1 MILKNL
7 LLTNNMKTT
16 FKGLLFI
23 AVLIILP
30 GCNKKQLKKP
40 SSAGEGGQSTSSS
53 VNKNEVRE
61 MARVFAQEFAAE
73 LKRQNVSLPA
83 TAIGEGDAVINQSIG
98 RKVVLKSAPDVMA
111 FYEGNKEGFRIA
123 TLADLPKDLKW
134 ENGSGLDEFS
144 SPQAKRG
151 GTFME
156 YMSDFPRTMRLLGP
170 DANGAFRSYMLDYN
184 AVYLV
189 MAHPNGDGY
198 YPGLAKSWA
207 YGDDGK
213 TVYFKLDPEASYSD
227 GEPVK
232 VTDYFF
238 SLYVMRSKHIQAPW
252 YNDFFGDEKFPN
264 ITIYDD
270 HTLSISYYKAKPDV
284 IEKLAGVR
292 PIPEHFYTELDE
304 QFVEDFQFK
313 FEPTTG
319 PYEVKPENVKKG
331 ESVTLT
337 RVPGWWADKKPFYR
351 NRFNPD
357 AIKVTVV
364 REPAKVFELF
374 LKGELD
380 WHGLGLPEYWYEK
393 LPDDHSLVKN
403 GHIEKIQFYNDVPR
417 PTWALRL
424 NSSDPVL
431 SNRDI
436 RVGLNYAMNFEL
448 VIEKV
453 FRGDYERMRSVADGY
468 AARSHPTIKARPF
481 SVEKAKEYFAKAGY
495 SKMGSDGVLETSE
508 GKRLSFTFTTPYKRL
523 EDVMTVLKEEAKKV
537 GVELQVEIME
547 RTAAWKKISEKKHQ
561 IMLGALN
568 TSVELYPRFWE
579 PYHSDNAYK
588 EPKEERYDQSGKLKK
603 GLSPKPVTNNF
614 SMTASREI
622 DELIDTYRES
632 EDLAEITELSHTLI
646 EKIHDHAGYIPG
658 WVRPWYRVGQWR
670 WVKYPQDYNVRE
682 SRVPFE
688 YHIHWIDTDEKA
700 KTMKNLEEGK
710 ASGSAVIRMFDKYKI
725 D

>member
-1 MILKNL
+1 
-7 LLTNNMKTT
+7 MKTT
-16 FKGLLFI
+16 FIGLLLTGALVFT
-23 AVLIILP
+23 P
-30 GCNKKQLKKP
+30 GCNQKQLKKP
-40 SSAGEGGQSTSSS
+40 ASNGGGPQAARSTVS
-53 VNKNEVRE
+53 KDEVRE
-61 MARVFAQEFAAE
+61 MARVFAQEFTAE
-73 LKRQNVSLPA
+73 LKRQNVSLPV
-83 TAIGEGDAVINQSIG
+83 TAGDGLPSGANASAPIQPGG
-98 RKVVLKSAPDVMA
+98 RKVVLDSAPDVLD
-111 FYEGNKEGFRIA
+111 FYKDNDKCFKVA
-123 TLADLPKDLKW
+123 TNADIPKDLKW
-134 ENGSGLDEFS
+134 ENGSELDEFA
-144 SPQAKRG
+144 SPKAKRG

-156 YMSDFPRTMRLLGP
+156 YMSDFPRTMRLVGP

-184 AVYLV
+184 AVSLV

-207 YGDDGK
+207 YGSDGK
-213 TVYFKLDPEASYSD
+213 TVYFKLDPEARYSD
-227 GEPVK
+227 GKPVR

-252 YNDFFGDEKFPN
+252 YNDFFGDEKFLN
-264 ITIYDD
+264 ITIYDE
-270 HTLSISYYKAKPDV
+270 HTLSITYYKAKPDV
-284 IEKLAGVR
+284 IEKITGVR
-292 PIPEHFYTELDE
+292 PIPEHFYIELDE

-319 PYEVKPENVKKG
+319 PYEIKMENVKKG
-331 ESVTLT
+331 ESITLT
-337 RVPGWWADKKPFYR
+337 RVKGWWADKNRFYR

-364 REPAKVFELF
+364 RDPTKVFELF

-380 WHGLGLPEYWYEK
+380 WHGLGLPEFWYEK
-393 LPDDHSLVKN
+393 LPDNHALVKN

-424 NSSDPVL
+424 NSGDPVL

-436 RVGLNYAMNFEL
+436 RVGLNYAMNFGL

-453 FRGDYERMRSVADGY
+453 FRGDYERMRTVADGY

-481 SVEKAKEYFAKAGY
+481 SVEKAKEYFTKAGY
-495 SKMGSDGVLETSE
+495 SKIGGDGILQTPA

-523 EDVMTVLKEEAKKV
+523 EDVMTVLKEEAKKA

-588 EPKEERYDQSGKLKK
+588 EAKEERYDANGKLKP

-614 SMTASREI
+614 ILMANKEI
-622 DELIDTYRES
+622 DDLIDTYRES
-632 EDLAEITELSHTLI
+632 EDLGEITKLAHALV

-670 WVKYPQDYNVRE
+670 WVKYPKGYNVRE

-688 YHIHWIDTDEKA
+688 YHIHWIDTEEKV
-700 KTMKNLEEGK
+700 KTMRNVEEEK
-710 ASGSAVIRMFDKYKI
+710 ASGPSAIRMFDKYKI

>member
-1 MILKNL
+1 MV
-7 LLTNNMKTT
+7 
-16 FKGLLFI
+16 F
-23 AVLIILP
+23 P
-30 GCNKKQLKKP
+30 GCNQKQLKKP
-40 SSAGEGGQSTSSS
+40 SSIGGGAQTASPN
-53 VNKNEVRE
+53 VNKDEVRKI
-61 MARVFAQEFAAE
+61 ARVFAQEFAAE
-73 LKRQNVSLPA
+73 LKRQNVSLPVA
-83 TAIGEGDAVINQSIG
+83 TGESGSSASEQSG
-98 RKVVLKSAPDVMA
+98 GSRVVLDSAPDVMA
-111 FYEGNKEGFRIA
+111 FYEENKEGFRLA
-123 TLADLPKDLKW
+123 TIADLPKNLKW
-134 ENGSGLDEFS
+134 EDGSGLDEFS
-144 SPQAKRG
+144 SPEAERG

-189 MAHPNGDGY
+189 MPHPNGDGY

-213 TVYFKLDPEASYSD
+213 TVYFKLDPEARYSD
-227 GEPVK
+227 GKPVRI
-232 VTDYFF
+232 TDYFF
-238 SLYVMRSKHIQAPW
+238 SLYVMRSKYIQAPW

-264 ITIYDD
+264 ITIYNE
-270 HTLSISYYKAKPDV
+270 HTLSITYYKAKPDV

-319 PYEVKPENVKKG
+319 PYEVKVENVKKG

-337 RVPGWWADKKPFYR
+337 RVPGWWADKKRFYR

-357 AIKVTVV
+357 AIKVIVV

-380 WHGLGLPEYWYEK
+380 WHGLGLPEFWYEK
-393 LPDDHSLVKN
+393 LPDDHELVKK
-403 GHIEKIQFYNDVPR
+403 GHVEKIQFCNDIPR

-424 NSSDPVL
+424 NSGGPVL

-481 SVEKAKEYFAKAGY
+481 SIEKAKGYFAKAGY
-495 SKMGSDGVLETSE
+495 SRIGADGILQTAD

-523 EDVMTVLKEEAKKV
+523 EDVMTVLKEEAKKA

-579 PYHSDNAYK
+579 LYHSDNAYK
-588 EPKEERYDQSGKLKK
+588 EPKEQRYDAAGKLRK

-614 SMTASREI
+614 TLMANKEI
-622 DELIDTYRES
+622 DGLIETYRES
-632 EDLAEITELSHTLI
+632 EDLGEITKLAHTLV

-670 WVKYPQDYNVRE
+670 WVKYPDGYNVRE

-688 YHIHWIDTDEKA
+688 YHIHWINTEEKA
-700 KTMKNLEEGK
+700 KTLENMEKGEP
-710 ASGSAVIRMFDKYKI
+710 SGPVAIRMFDKYKI

>member
-213 TVYFKLDPEASYSD
+213 TVYFKLDPEARYSD

-700 KTMKNLEEGK
+700 KTMKNLEEGE